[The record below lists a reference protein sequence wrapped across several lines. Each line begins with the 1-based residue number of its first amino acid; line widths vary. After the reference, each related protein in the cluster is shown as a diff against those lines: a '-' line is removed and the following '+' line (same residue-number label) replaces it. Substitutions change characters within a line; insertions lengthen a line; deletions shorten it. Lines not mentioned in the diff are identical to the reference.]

1 MSPFTSMHGHT
12 CSKVKWTKVVL
23 FMNNFSELCL
33 SCKDKC
39 NRVKLFLVILSL
51 CLFCIVP
58 VCSCAP
64 LLLCLLVPV
73 PICSYAWLLLCLFAS
88 GRLCAPAAICSSA
101 HLMLWLFA
109 PVPMCLFGP
118 FQSFRNSRNFV
129 SEPLELVA
137 KLLELPKL
145 FSKPSGLLEG
155 RSGAVGKSFQ
165 SLWSSWNFV
174 LELLELLESHFKAFG
189 AVGS

>member
-1 MSPFTSMHGHT
+1 MHGHT
-12 CSKVKWTKVVL
+12 CRKVKWTKVIL
-23 FMNNFSELCL
+23 FMSRLSELCF

-39 NRVKLFLVILSL
+39 NRVKLSLIILSL

-58 VCSCAP
+58 ICSCAL

-88 GRLCAPAAICSSA
+88 GRLYAPAAICSSA
-101 HLMLWLFA
+101 HLMLCLFA
-109 PVPMCLFGP
+109 PVPMCLFDL

-137 KLLELPKL
+137 KLLELPRLFCKL
-145 FSKPSGLLEG
+145 SGLSEG
-155 RSGAVGKSFQ
+155 RSGAVGNSFQ
-165 SLWSSWNFV
+165 SLWSSRNFV
-174 LELLELLESHFKAFG
+174 LELL
-189 AVGS
+189 